1 MDIMPAAAAASASRV
16 PRLSRA
22 QRALQASLPSIA
34 SQLSQ
39 ASHRDEHDE
48 HDEHD
53 ERDLPA
59 SGQFE
64 DAEESQR
71 SQRRHAAAAAMT
83 DAGVLP
89 PTPVHRTA
97 QQTRL
102 LKMVEDASKAEQA
115 VNNLDAAGVWELLR
129 NIDTLRDAAQRNLKG
144 KWEADRAKRREGK

>member
-1 MDIMPAAAAASASRV
+1 MDNMPAAAAASTSRV

-22 QRALQASLPSIA
+22 IRASQASLPSIA

-39 ASHRDEHDE
+39 VSHGDEPGKL
-48 HDEHD
+48 
-53 ERDLPA
+53 DLPA

-144 KWEADRAKRREGK
+144 KWEADRAKRRAGK

>member
-53 ERDLPA
+53 LPA

-71 SQRRHAAAAAMT
+71 SQRRQAAAAAMT
-83 DAGVLP
+83 DAGMLP

-144 KWEADRAKRREGK
+144 KWEADRAKRRAGK